1 MLIALTLAKKA
12 FQQRAPSVTGIKA
25 PQVTF
30 VHSERTLFLIFLQS
44 FRSQSLEGSYDSKK
58 PREQSPMQLFCGLR
72 PPPPPFH
79 ECNAAIYAFLSC
91 KRNMI
96 NCANFMPA
104 KTFDDKRPQI
114 IWEGEKKRSD
124 EARGKARG
132 TREERRGEAGGM

>member
-30 VHSERTLFLIFLQS
+30 VHSERMLFLIFLQS

-58 PREQSPMQLFCGLR
+58 PREQSPVQLFCGLR
-72 PPPPPFH
+72 PPLH

-96 NCANFMPA
+96 N
-104 KTFDDKRPQI
+104 
-114 IWEGEKKRSD
+114 
-124 EARGKARG
+124 
-132 TREERRGEAGGM
+132 